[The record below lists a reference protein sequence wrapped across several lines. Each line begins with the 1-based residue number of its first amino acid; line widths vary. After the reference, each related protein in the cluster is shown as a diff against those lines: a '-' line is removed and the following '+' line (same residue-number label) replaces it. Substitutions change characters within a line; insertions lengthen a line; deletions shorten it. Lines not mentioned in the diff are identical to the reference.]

1 MQLERLCAL
10 AAVID
15 RNLILLI
22 PAQHQLRETA
32 KIRSSIR
39 IHQFCSGIAFHALEI
54 IAVIEVVVRQAHAV
68 PHLVEVTAV
77 EVVVI
82 GFAFNLS
89 VSGDDMPNGNAIDRI
104 SGIADWTSTRP
115 PVVIA
120 SSSWNREQR
129 CINYTIVVAVKLAE
143 IHAIVKCI
151 VAFPCKL
158 VFVRIVGGTVFLG
171 GIAEHLSIKVHCPL
185 GRAFIEC
192 THTVEWVIAVAG
204 ICFPECDFLNLFCR
218 KVCGIFAVWEIHIE
232 NHQLG
237 IALRGQGSL
246 DCLNGWR

>member
-1 MQLERLCAL
+1 
-10 AAVID
+10 
-15 RNLILLI
+15 
-22 PAQHQLRETA
+22 
-32 KIRSSIR
+32 
-39 IHQFCSGIAFHALEI
+39 
-54 IAVIEVVVRQAHAV
+54 
-68 PHLVEVTAV
+68 
-77 EVVVI
+77 
-82 GFAFNLS
+82 
-89 VSGDDMPNGNAIDRI
+89 MPNGNTIDRI
-104 SGIADWTSTRP
+104 SGIADWPSTRP
-115 PVVIA
+115 PVVI
-120 SSSWNREQR
+120 SGSSWNREQR
-129 CINYTIVVAVKLAE
+129 CINYTIVVAIKLAE
-143 IHAIVKCI
+143 IHAVVKCI

-192 THTVEWVIAVAG
+192 THTVEWVIAIAG
-204 ICFPECDFLNLFCR
+204 ICFPECDFLNLFRR